1 MKIITYEEI
10 AKKEYNQAL
19 IDIQKELKEMT
30 ISVVG
35 NSSATVDQ
43 ILDII
48 DKLKK

>member
-1 MKIITYEEI
+1 MKTITYEEVE
-10 AKKEYNQAL
+10 KQGYNKAL
-19 IDIQKELKEMT
+19 REAENKVKEMT